1 MKKLIFITLLIS
13 NFIQSQEVNYERF
26 KIEDN
31 KIIWQNVYNKDSIT
45 TTQNIRKIPAL
56 KMFTD
61 YTGEVEN
68 QKPDCSSIA
77 IYMIS
82 TFRFNVLIEEK
93 EDKIRITVSEI
104 LFDSNMQINFGTIST
119 SRRYVSLDEMEIR
132 TSDKKFRKNNQ
143 SKTNLTCLDNFLLNF
158 FKPKQKSNW

>member
-31 KIIWQNVYNKDSIT
+31 KIIWQNIYNKDSIT
-45 TTQNIRKIPAL
+45 TAENIKKIPQL

-61 YTGEVEN
+61 ATGEVIN
-68 QKPDCSSIA
+68 QKIDCKSVA

-93 EDKIRITVSEI
+93 DNKFRITVSQI
-104 LFDSNMQINFGTIST
+104 LFDSNMQFNFGLVTTDRKYISLEEAE
-119 SRRYVSLDEMEIR
+119 VR
-132 TSDKKFRKNNQ
+132 TSDKTFRKNNQ
-143 SKTNLTCLDNFLLNF
+143 SKTNLTCLDNFFLNF
-158 FKPKQKSNW
+158 FKQKQKSDW